1 MVLLLLVLGISTD
14 NNGGEVWE
22 KEDPS
27 QQGGKKNTLKQP
39 ARGERDHKGLR
50 NKRKK

>member
-1 MVLLLLVLGISTD
+1 MVLLLLVLGVSTD

-22 KEDPS
+22 QEDPS

-39 ARGERDHKGLR
+39 ARGGERSQGSPK
-50 NKRKK
+50 